1 MRIGSGVLATTVAGV
16 ALIGGEVLLAM
27 RRSYLMGD
35 SAPAVTGDF
44 GKATDPIVRLVLL
57 GDSTAAGVGVS
68 RTQDTI
74 GAQVAMRLSSSG
86 YSVKLS
92 SVAITGS
99 QAADLAPQVGRA
111 MVMTERPTVAL
122 IIIGANDATHLTPLD
137 DVGRDLEE
145 AVRRLREAGI
155 GVVVATCPEMGAPN
169 FARPLRDLVSW
180 RGRGVAAKSERAV
193 TRAGGLTVDLAR
205 EAGPIFRRDPQ
216 RLHSS
221 DEFHPSAAGYRV
233 WADAITPVLQR
244 AITAVRQLER
254 G

>member
-1 MRIGSGVLATTVAGV
+1 MRIGSGVVATAVAGV
-16 ALIGGEVLLAM
+16 AVIGVEVLLAM

-44 GKATDPIVRLVLL
+44 GELGDPLVRLVML

-68 RTQDTI
+68 RTQDTV
-74 GAQVAMRLSSSG
+74 GAQVAMRLSTGG

-92 SVAITGS
+92 GVAISGS
-99 QAADLAPQVGRA
+99 RAGDLSPQVGRA
-111 MVMTERPTVAL
+111 MVMTDRPDIAL
-122 IIIGANDATHLTPLD
+122 IIIGGNDATHLTPLD
-137 DVGRDLEE
+137 DVGRDLED

-169 FARPLRDLVSW
+169 FARPLRDIVSW
-180 RGRGVAAKSERAV
+180 RGRGVATKSERAV

-205 EAGPIFRRDPQ
+205 EAGPVFRRDPQ

-233 WADAITPVLQR
+233 WADVIVPVLKR
-244 AITAVRQLER
+244 AVAVRQLER

>member
-1 MRIGSGVLATTVAGV
+1 MRVGSGLAATAVAGV
-16 ALIGGEVLLAM
+16 AVIGTEVLIAM
-27 RRSYLMGD
+27 RRTYLMGD
-35 SAPAVTGDF
+35 SAPAVTGEF
-44 GKATDPIVRLVLL
+44 GEINDPLVRLVVL

-74 GAQVAMRLSSSG
+74 GAQVAMRLSTSG

-92 SVAITGS
+92 GVAISGS
-99 QAADLAPQVGRA
+99 RAGDLSPQVGRA
-111 MVMTERPTVAL
+111 LVMTERPDIAL
-122 IIIGANDATHLTPLD
+122 IIIGGNDATHLTPLD
-137 DVGRDLEE
+137 EVGRDLED
-145 AVRRLREAGI
+145 AVRRLRNAGI

-169 FARPLRDLVSW
+169 FPRPLRKLVSW
-180 RGRGVAAKSERAV
+180 RGRGVAARSERAA

-216 RLHSS
+216 RLHAS

-233 WADAITPVLQR
+233 WADAIVPVVKR
-244 AITAVRQLER
+244 AVAVRQLER